1 MVPKMSIRTDRS
13 STTINSRAST
23 GEEEGDNL
31 KILQLKDKIRGSTLT
46 SSLNGNPRLP
56 NVNSLSGLRKRK
68 LRATRALVRKKT
80 QKYQLNQI
88 GELHRPNTS
97 SATAGDLT
105 EVSPPSDPDS
115 DISVVAYLKLAD
127 VRSKKKL
134 MT

>member
-1 MVPKMSIRTDRS
+1 MPIRTDRS

-23 GEEEGDNL
+23 GEEEGEEEGDNL

-88 GELHRPNTS
+88 GAAQAEHIIRDC
-97 SATAGDLT
+97 G
-105 EVSPPSDPDS
+105 
-115 DISVVAYLKLAD
+115 
-127 VRSKKKL
+127 
-134 MT
+134 